1 MVRNFAHWLM
11 LCLGLLLITAAILF
25 AFKPAYAQVEQPI
38 VAPSSMWFDLWQII
52 QPVVVLLVST
62 VGPVLVTWISARV
75 IALLKVSDQ
84 NKQLEIEAKLRDAL
98 HQSASNALK
107 YALAK
112 TGFNAGVVTGTAI
125 SAAIAYVQEK
135 NPETLEKLGVD
146 QSALRDIIISKVPE
160 LMGPGATVPG

>member
-1 MVRNFAHWLM
+1 MVRNLSHWLM
-11 LCLGLLLITAAILF
+11 LVFGLLLVAVSILF
-25 AFKPAYAQVEQPI
+25 AFRPAFAQVEQPLI
-38 VAPSSMWFDLWQII
+38 APSSVWFELWQIL
-52 QPVVVLLVST
+52 QPIIVLLVST
-62 VGPVLVTWISARV
+62 VGPVLVTWLSARV
-75 IALLKVSDQ
+75 LAVLKVSDQ

-112 TGFNAGVVTGTAI
+112 TGFNAGIVTSAAL
-125 SAAIAYVQEK
+125 SAAIAYVQDK
-135 NPETLEKLGVD
+135 NPETLQKLGVD